1 VGVAPGSFGLRSF
14 ETSLGGASYLFL
26 TPTVPR
32 RVVSERRYFESAAR
46 ELVKQGRAR
55 RRRSSQALASEA
67 ARTYADLLDDL
78 FFYYRE
84 SIRAAERGTREG

>member
-1 VGVAPGSFGLRSF
+1 MSDN
-14 ETSLGGASYLFL
+14 
-26 TPTVPR
+26 
-32 RVVSERRYFESAAR
+32 RYFKEAAR
-46 ELVKQGRAR
+46 ELVKQARAR
-55 RRRSSQALASEA
+55 RGSSGAFAGEA